1 MWRVTVRHM
10 SNQSSLSSV
19 ALKLIGIA
27 VVAFVAIFLVTA
39 VIGAIAGII
48 KLFITLGL
56 IVLAVIFAGKILR
69 RL

>member
-1 MWRVTVRHM
+1 M
-10 SNQSSLSSV
+10 SNQSSFSSI

-39 VIGAIAGII
+39 VIGAIAGIV

-56 IVLAVIFAGKILR
+56 IVLAIVFAGKILR

>member
-1 MWRVTVRHM
+1 MC
-10 SNQSSLSSV
+10 NQSSFSSI

-39 VIGAIAGII
+39 VIGAIAGIV

-56 IVLAVIFAGKILR
+56 IVLAIVFAGKILR

>member
-1 MWRVTVRHM
+1 M

-48 KLFITLGL
+48 KLFITLGM

>member
-1 MWRVTVRHM
+1 M
-10 SNQSSLSSV
+10 SNQSSFSSI

-39 VIGAIAGII
+39 VVGAIAGII

-56 IVLAVIFAGKILR
+56 IVLAIIFAGKILR

>member
-1 MWRVTVRHM
+1 MR
-10 SNQSSLSSV
+10 NQSSFSSI

>member
-1 MWRVTVRHM
+1 M
-10 SNQSSLSSV
+10 SNQSSFSSI

-39 VIGAIAGII
+39 VIGAIAGIV

-56 IVLAVIFAGKILR
+56 IVLAIIFAGKILR

>member
-1 MWRVTVRHM
+1 M
-10 SNQSSLSSV
+10 SNQSSFSSI

-56 IVLAVIFAGKILR
+56 IVLAIVFAGKILR

>member
-48 KLFITLGL
+48 KLFITLGM

>member
-1 MWRVTVRHM
+1 M
-10 SNQSSLSSV
+10 SNQSSFSSI

-56 IVLAVIFAGKILR
+56 VVLAIIFAGKLLR

>member
-1 MWRVTVRHM
+1 M
-10 SNQSSLSSV
+10 SNQSSFSSI

>member
-1 MWRVTVRHM
+1 M
-10 SNQSSLSSV
+10 SNQSSFSSI

-39 VIGAIAGII
+39 VVGAIAGII

-56 IVLAVIFAGKILR
+56 IVLAIVFAGKILR

>member
-1 MWRVTVRHM
+1 MNN
-10 SNQSSLSSV
+10 SSSLGSI
-19 ALKLIGIA
+19 ALRLIGVA

-48 KLFITLGL
+48 KLFLTLGL
-56 IVLAVIFAGKILR
+56 IVVAIIFASKILR